1 MTDTPSDWEPR
12 TLEQA
17 TSLYDVAHCRA
28 GDKGDIC
35 NIVVVPF
42 DDADYD
48 ALVELLTPERVKS
61 HFGELVGGSVDRYP
75 IENVACINFVLHEA
89 LDGGHNR
96 SLRLDPHGKTL
107 SRHLEMLPLE

>member
-1 MTDTPSDWEPR
+1 MNNDNHNWSPSSV
-12 TLEQA
+12 EQA
-17 TSLYDVAHCRA
+17 EHLYELAHCRS

-42 DDADYD
+42 NDDDFED
-48 ALVELLTPERVKS
+48 LVTIVTPTKVKS
-61 HFGELVGGSVDRYP
+61 HFGDLVEEEVERYP
-75 IENVACINFVLHEA
+75 VSSVSSINFVLHGA

-107 SRHLEMLPLE
+107 SRHMEMLPID